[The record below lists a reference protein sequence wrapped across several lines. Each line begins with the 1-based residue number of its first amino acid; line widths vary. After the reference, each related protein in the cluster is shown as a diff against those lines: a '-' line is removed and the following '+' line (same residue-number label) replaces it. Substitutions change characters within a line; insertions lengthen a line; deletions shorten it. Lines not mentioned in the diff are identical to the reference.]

1 MKRPKRRIQITEYD
15 FFTLSPKEKGVYHA
29 ILKETILKNNPCVQL
44 SLNDLSEMT
53 GIKRR
58 RSSIKHLIST
68 GEKISIGSGTSDK
81 ELLEMLNK
89 TEKLDFMKNFNDK

>member
-1 MKRPKRRIQITEYD
+1 MKCRITYTERD
-15 FFTLSPKEKGVYHA
+15 TFTLSRKEREVYHA
-29 ILKETILKNNPCVQL
+29 IFRETILENRCCAQL
-44 SLNDLSEMT
+44 SLSYLEKMT

-81 ELLEMLNK
+81 ELLEMLKK

>member
-1 MKRPKRRIQITEYD
+1 
-15 FFTLSPKEKGVYHA
+15 
-29 ILKETILKNNPCVQL
+29 
-44 SLNDLSEMT
+44 MT

-81 ELLEMLNK
+81 ELLEMLK
-89 TEKLDFMKNFNDK
+89 KNRKNGFHEEF

>member
-1 MKRPKRRIQITEYD
+1 
-15 FFTLSPKEKGVYHA
+15 
-29 ILKETILKNNPCVQL
+29 
-44 SLNDLSEMT
+44 MT

-81 ELLEMLNK
+81 ELLEMLKK

>member
-1 MKRPKRRIQITEYD
+1 MLKI
-15 FFTLSPKEKGVYHA
+15 KG
-29 ILKETILKNNPCVQL
+29 INKGDICIKTSGKETGKKCIVLDIIDKNFALITGPE
-44 SLNDLSEMT
+44 EMT

-81 ELLEMLNK
+81 ELLEMLKK